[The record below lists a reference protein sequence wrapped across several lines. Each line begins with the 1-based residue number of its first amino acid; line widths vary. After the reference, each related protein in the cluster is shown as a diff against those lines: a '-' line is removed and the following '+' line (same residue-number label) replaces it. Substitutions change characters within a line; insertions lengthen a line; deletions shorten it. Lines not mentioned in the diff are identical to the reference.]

1 MSDSNLPFDL
11 LLTAGRVFCA
21 DTQLD
26 DADVDLCVEAATSAG
41 KEIGGIAFNTMR
53 NPAITH
59 DPRQIMRRGMDAPT
73 ADRFPPASTWSR
85 STSRATPP
93 NAEAEKERMAC
104 SMRRCRRVWTTISRV
119 PRA

>member
-53 NPAITH
+53 NPVITH
-59 DPRQIMRRGMDAPT
+59 DPT
-73 ADRFPPASTWSR
+73 AGRFPPASTWSR